1 MGKKKEEEPDL
12 RFDPREELGLDP
24 ACTFDVHIGEDG
36 VGPKSDD
43 GPAPDDPDVI
53 DLGQPPDY
61 AYYSREDPSAYDVKP
76 LGPKKELRR
85 NKDGLIMPDPD
96 PRFPE
101 EGPDCET
108 KIVGG
113 HTIYKVGAKQWY
125 SPGAPY
131 DGPSCARRLRDLLDH
146 YDNLMRVSTPRTQ
159 AREDAEK
166 EKADSKPGGK
176 NYDPLYDWS
185 LYGREDHPR
194 WLQFCREEKM
204 RDEAKRLGKIPPGT
218 TDFDGVDRYG
228 EDDPFIFNGY
238 RQEEYDAFY
247 ERYPFLYQKGDWTH
261 FEAEDMV
268 EVRHSPGYKPD
279 FEGKL
284 DEKAK
289 EPKKK
294 KRGWFARAP
303 APAPSPVPES
313 PVRRLDDLNL
323 DDDID

>member
-1 MGKKKEEEPDL
+1 MPKKKDDDLDL

-24 ACTFDVHIGEDG
+24 KCTFDVHIAEDG

-53 DLGQPPDY
+53 DFGQPPDY
-61 AYYSREDPSAYDVKP
+61 AYYAREDPSAYEVKP
-76 LGPKKELRR
+76 LGPKKELRKT
-85 NKDGLIMPDPD
+85 KDGLIMPDPD

-108 KIVGG
+108 KVVGG

-125 SPGAPY
+125 SPGKPY

-146 YDNLMRVSTPRTQ
+146 YDRLMCVSTPRTQ
-159 AREDAEK
+159 AREDAAA
-166 EKADSKPGGK
+166 EKADSKPGEK

-204 RDEAKRLGKIPPGT
+204 RDEAKAKGLIPPGT

-228 EDDPFIFNGY
+228 ENDPFIFNGY

-247 ERYPFLYQKGDWTH
+247 ARYPFLYQKGDWTH

-268 EVRHSPGYKPD
+268 AVG
-279 FEGKL
+279 
-284 DEKAK
+284 A
-289 EPKKK
+289 
-294 KRGWFARAP
+294 
-303 APAPSPVPES
+303 
-313 PVRRLDDLNL
+313 
-323 DDDID
+323 